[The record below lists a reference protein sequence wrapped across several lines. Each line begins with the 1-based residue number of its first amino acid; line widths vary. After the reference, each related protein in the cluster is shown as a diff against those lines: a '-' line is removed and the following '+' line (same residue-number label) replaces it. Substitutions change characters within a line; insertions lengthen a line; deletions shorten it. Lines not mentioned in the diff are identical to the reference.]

1 MENKAKIQD
10 FTDLI
15 VWQKAHRLVLLIYK
29 ITVKFPRAE
38 MYALVDQIRRATV
51 SVTSNIAE
59 GFSRHTLKEK
69 IQFYYM
75 ASGSL
80 TEVRNQLI
88 ISKDLGYI
96 TDETFKNLNLLS
108 IEINKMIQG
117 LIKSLKK

>member
-1 MENKAKIQD
+1 MTKIND

-15 VWQKAHRLVLLIYK
+15 VWQKAHRLVLLVYK
-29 ITVKFPRAE
+29 STRSFPKSE
-38 MYALVDQIRRATV
+38 MYALIDQLRRAVV
-51 SVTSNIAE
+51 SITSNIAE

-88 ISKDLGYI
+88 IARDLDYI
-96 TDETFKNLNLLS
+96 TLKTFEELNNLS
-108 IEINKMIQG
+108 VEISKMIQG
-117 LIKSLKK
+117 LISSLKK